1 MRIPI
6 GSSVSG
12 LDNARISSK
21 ISASR
26 SGGSGDMLIY
36 LRDAADLNLCLPLP
50 SFLLTKAG
58 IRIIRERQT
67 IPLQTSAIKNAALD
81 SCMCIGFLPNGRL
94 ANASLVRRIRLCRA
108 LPRNGRF
115 ITQGV

>member
-6 GSSVSG
+6 GWSVSG
-12 LDNARISSK
+12 LDNARISSR

-36 LRDAADLNLCLPLP
+36 PRDAADLKLCLPLP
-50 SFLLTKAG
+50 SFSLTKAG

-67 IPLQTSAIKNAALD
+67 IPLQTSAIKNAALAQ
-81 SCMCIGFLPNGRL
+81 SHVHRLP
-94 ANASLVRRIRLCRA
+94 SKRA
-108 LPRNGRF
+108 PRER
-115 ITQGV
+115 QRS